1 MTNALPTFNNLPIH
15 NVVYN
20 TEAEAMGFANYEE
33 FVVFAVLAFEEC
45 DNGYSFAMM
54 SREVFVVARNEAEAL
69 HIVNEAGFVAD
80 EAQEV

>member
-1 MTNALPTFNNLPIH
+1 MTNALPTFQSLPIH

-33 FVVFAVLAFEEC
+33 FVVFAVLAYEEC
-45 DNGYSFAMM
+45 DNGHTFAMM
-54 SREVFVVARNEAEAL
+54 SREVCVVALSELEAWC
-69 HIVNEAGFVAD
+69 IVNASGLIAD